1 MTRILLVVA
10 LCALLLLTACG
21 VFTPEQAA
29 GIEATLRQAATDGAI
44 TQAQLEAALEALHSQ
59 TSPDWT
65 TLSAIA
71 ANIGLTLAGVPAYVS
86 WSQKRQAT
94 ATAKP

>member
-1 MTRILLVVA
+1 MTRLLLFAA

-29 GIEATLRQAATDGAI
+29 GIEATLRQAAVDGAI
-44 TQAQLEAALEALHSQ
+44 TPAQLEAALKALHSQ
-59 TSPDWT
+59 TGPDWT

-86 WSQKRQAT
+86 WQQKKAT
-94 ATAKP
+94 TKATTP